1 MKTALVALLAAVGS
15 TARSRGAMQFEILAL
30 RHQLA
35 VYQRDP
41 RRPRLTPSDRLLWVW
56 LARVWSGWRDALV
69 FVKPETVVAWQ
80 RKRFRDHWTRL
91 SRGGKPGRA
100 RVPRETRA
108 LIRTMSRANPLW
120 GSPRIRGELR
130 KIGIELAKSTVEK
143 YMVRPQKPASPT
155 WRTFLENHA
164 AELVSTDFFVVP
176 TVRFTVLYV
185 FLVLAHDRRRVLH
198 WGVTE
203 HPTARWTAQQMVEAF
218 PWDEAPRF
226 LLRDRD
232 SIYSGEF
239 RRRVRNMGIEE
250 ALIAPRSPWQNPFV
264 ERLIGSIRRECLDH
278 VVVFSAGHLRRLLSG
293 YFAYY
298 HGSRTHQ
305 SLEMDCPEPRP
316 VQRVELGR
324 VVVALP
330 QVGGLHHRY
339 ERQAA

>member
-15 TARSRGAMQFEILAL
+15 SARSRGAMQLEILAL

-35 VYQRDP
+35 VYQRTN
-41 RRPRLTPSDRLLWVW
+41 RRPRLMPSDRLLWVW
-56 LARVWSGWRDALV
+56 LARVWSGWRAALV

-80 RKRFRDHWTRL
+80 RKRFRDHWIRL
-91 SRGGKPGRA
+91 SRGGKPGRP

-130 KIGIELAKSTVEK
+130 KIGIELAKSTIEK
-143 YMVRPQKPASPT
+143 YMLRPRKPASPT

-203 HPTARWTAQQMVEAF
+203 HPTAR
-218 PWDEAPRF
+218 
-226 LLRDRD
+226 
-232 SIYSGEF
+232 
-239 RRRVRNMGIEE
+239 
-250 ALIAPRSPWQNPFV
+250 
-264 ERLIGSIRRECLDH
+264 
-278 VVVFSAGHLRRLLSG
+278 
-293 YFAYY
+293 
-298 HGSRTHQ
+298 
-305 SLEMDCPEPRP
+305 
-316 VQRVELGR
+316 
-324 VVVALP
+324 
-330 QVGGLHHRY
+330 
-339 ERQAA
+339 